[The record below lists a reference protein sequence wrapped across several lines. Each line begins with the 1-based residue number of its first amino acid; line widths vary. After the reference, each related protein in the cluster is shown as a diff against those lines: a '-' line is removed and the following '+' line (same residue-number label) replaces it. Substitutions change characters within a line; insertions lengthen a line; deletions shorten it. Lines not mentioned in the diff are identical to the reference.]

1 MAFRLLLP
9 LASAAVDMQ
18 LSLQDPV
25 FIFFFFW
32 MYKPK
37 SLYIKTGSYADSI
50 FKVLRSFRTVF
61 YSVCTIL
68 QSHQL
73 CSTIPVPLHPHQHL
87 FFSIFLVVAILMTMR
102 LYLVV
107 LICTSLT
114 EDAGHLFIFLLA
126 VGIIIFGEMSIQ
138 NQIIWIFLLLS
149 CRSSF
154 YILDINP
161 LSDTWYTDIL
171 SHSIVCLLTLLI
183 SSFAQFFLSLT

>member
-1 MAFRLLLP
+1 
-9 LASAAVDMQ
+9 
-18 LSLQDPV
+18 
-25 FIFFFFW
+25 

-138 NQIIWIFLLLS
+138 NQII
-149 CRSSF
+149 
-154 YILDINP
+154 
-161 LSDTWYTDIL
+161 
-171 SHSIVCLLTLLI
+171 
-183 SSFAQFFLSLT
+183 

>member
-1 MAFRLLLP
+1 MFSRFIHVVACNRIFFFKTEKYSIVCIYYIKKIGYPLMAFRLLLP

-73 CSTIPVPLHPHQHL
+73 CSTIPVPLHPPSTY
-87 FFSIFLVVAILMTMR
+87 FF
-102 LYLVV
+102 
-107 LICTSLT
+107 
-114 EDAGHLFIFLLA
+114 
-126 VGIIIFGEMSIQ
+126 
-138 NQIIWIFLLLS
+138 
-149 CRSSF
+149 
-154 YILDINP
+154 P
-161 LSDTWYTDIL
+161 
-171 SHSIVCLLTLLI
+171 
-183 SSFAQFFLSLT
+183 FFW